1 MIKPLYNHV
10 VLELI
15 EAEKKT
21 ASGIILPD
29 KSNEQPAIG
38 KIIAVGSGKVVDG
51 KTIPLQVKEQ
61 DKVVYKKYATTEVKL
76 DGKSYYIVSEDDI
89 LAIVE

>member
-10 VLELI
+10 VLELL

-21 ASGIILPD
+21 ASGIILPE

-38 KIIAVGSGKVVDG
+38 KVIAVGSGKVVEG
-51 KTIPLQVKEQ
+51 KTIPLQVKTD
-61 DKVVYKKYATTEVKL
+61 DKVVYKKYATTEVKI
-76 DGKSYYIVSEDDI
+76 DNKTYYIVSEDDI

>member
-29 KSNEQPAIG
+29 NSKEQPAIG
-38 KIIAVGSGKVVDG
+38 KVVAVGSGKLVDG
-51 KTIPLQVKEQ
+51 KTMPLQVKEN

-76 DGKSYYIVSEDDI
+76 ENKTYYIVSEDDI

>member
-29 KSNEQPAIG
+29 KNNEQPAIG

-76 DGKSYYIVSEDDI
+76 DGKSYHIVSEDDI